1 MAYVL
6 IAILAVLIFLSVSD
20 IVTALERAAAELERA
35 KGLSKKQP
43 AR

>member
-20 IVTALERAAAELERA
+20 IVPALEQAAAELERA
-35 KGLSKKQP
+35 RGLSRKHP